1 MSEFY
6 THVYADRRG
15 IYYRGYSNNQRVK
28 ELIKDYSPSLFVPT
42 NKPTPY
48 KTVFGQDV
56 QRIKFSSISEAQD
69 FASSNDTIE
78 HDYVYGNTRWSFAY
92 ISDKFEDGID
102 FDMNLIRKA
111 TIDIETDSSKGFADP
126 SNAFAPIIS
135 ITLKYRDKFY
145 VFGVKPFKSS
155 RVDVRYFRAPD
166 EKEMLLNFIEYWQR
180 IDFDILFG
188 WNTDQ
193 YDIPYIINRIIKV
206 FHDPDR
212 PKYSRSVA
220 EKLSPWGKIRDT
232 AVNFRGKR
240 INTYDIVGIISLDYI
255 DLYRRYMPKAESDSL
270 KFVADLELGETK
282 VEYDGTLHDLYTKDY
297 DKFIEYNVQDV
308 ALVEKLDAK
317 LKLADVVI
325 TTAYDSLCN
334 FSDVQ
339 QQVRM
344 WDAISFNELKKR
356 KVVIPPIKE
365 HDKNE
370 QYEGAFVLP
379 AQTGKHKW
387 VVNFDFA
394 SLYPSLI
401 REHNIS
407 PDTFGLNINTV
418 LNGREITYDEE
429 GMISRTEDLS
439 VLKKV
444 NMTCSGA
451 GWLFDRDKSGF
462 LGDIMKRLFDER
474 MIYKNKMKEAQ
485 KKAVSSQNVDERR
498 KYESDAIKFNNFQSA
513 KKIQLNA
520 AYGSLGSKYFRFY
533 NPELARS
540 VTLSGRA
547 VLLTVKDKITKSV
560 QEKYKID
567 YDPIIYGDTDS
578 LYISAKPFVDQLP
591 SDMVSAQIVDCI
603 DKQFCAELYG
613 YIGEALE
620 VHRDRYN
627 TFTRQ
632 LEMVRDVIAE
642 DTIFV
647 SKKRYLMEI
656 WDKEG
661 TRYPKPKRKATGLEM
676 IKSTTSKYC
685 KQWLNSAADV
695 ILKGNVND
703 LQVLVDS
710 YRKEFETLS
719 LEMISY
725 PINVSD
731 IENYVAQLSSKA
743 FITFEE
749 TIEVGERKG
758 LKKSTPVQVAAAFTY
773 NRFLEENNL
782 TKKYD
787 KIKSGQRMRFFYL
800 KEQNPF
806 KSHVMGMFDKVPKEL
821 DLKQWIDYE
830 AQFEKVFVKPLNIL
844 LRAVKWREIGSAA
857 SIMNIFDD

>member
-1 MSEFY
+1 MSDFY
-6 THVYADRRG
+6 THVYADRNG
-15 IYYRGYSNNQRVK
+15 IYYRGYSNNQRVSQQ
-28 ELIKDYSPSLFVPT
+28 IKTYKPSLFVPT
-42 NKPTPY
+42 NEETPY
-48 KTVFGQDV
+48 KTVFGQAV
-56 QRIKFSSISEAQD
+56 QKMIFESIEKAQD
-69 FASSNDTIE
+69 FARSNEAID
-78 HDYVYGNTRWSFAY
+78 HDYVFGNTRWHFAY
-92 ISDKFEDGID
+92 LSDRFESGID
-102 FDMNLIRKA
+102 FEMNLIRKV

-126 SNAFAPIIS
+126 SEPFAPIIS

-145 VFGVKPFKSS
+145 VFGLKPC
-155 RVDVRYFRAPD
+155 RITRPDVRYKYFNTEQD
-166 EKEMLLNFIEYWQR
+166 MLLAFIEYWR
-180 IDFDILFG
+180 KIDFDILFG

-193 YDIPYIINRIIKV
+193 YDIPYIINRIIKI
-206 FHDPDR
+206 FHDPKR

-220 EKLSPWGKIRDT
+220 ERLSPWGKIRDT
-232 AVNFRGKR
+232 AANFRGKR
-240 INTYDIVGIISLDYI
+240 INTYDIVGIVSLDYI

-297 DKFIEYNVQDV
+297 EKFIEYNVQDV
-308 ALVEKLDAK
+308 ALVEKLDSK

-334 FSDVQ
+334 FTDVQ

-356 KVVIPPIKE
+356 KVVIPPIRE

-401 REHNIS
+401 IEHNIS
-407 PDTFGLNINTV
+407 PDTFGLNIDCV
-418 LNGREITYDEE
+418 LDGRKIQYDEE
-429 GMISRTEDLS
+429 GMISRAEDLS
-439 VLKKV
+439 ILKKL
-444 NMTCSGA
+444 NSTCSGA
-451 GWLFDRDKSGF
+451 GWLFEREKSGF
-462 LGDIMKRLFDER
+462 LGDIMKRLFEER
-474 MIYKNKMKEAQ
+474 MVYKTKMKEAQ
-485 KKAVSSQNVDERR
+485 KLAIAASTKEEKA
-498 KYESDAIKFNNFQSA
+498 KYENESTKYNNFQSA

-547 VLLTVKDKITKSV
+547 VLLTVKDKITAEI
-560 QEKYKID
+560 QEKYKIA

-578 LYISAKPFVDQLP
+578 LYISAKPFVDKLP
-591 SDMVSAQIVDCI
+591 KTLTSAEIVDKI
-603 DKQFCAELYG
+603 DKEFCVELQD
-613 YIGEALE
+613 YIETALTI
-620 VHRDRYN
+620 HRDRYN
-627 TFTRQ
+627 TFTSQ

-685 KQWLNSAADV
+685 KEWLNNAADV
-695 ILKGNVND
+695 ILKGTSSD
-703 LQVLVDS
+703 LQSLVS
-710 YRKEFETLS
+710 NYRKEFEKLP
-719 LEMISY
+719 LEIISY

-731 IENYVAQLSSKA
+731 IENYVGQLASKGV
-743 FITFEE
+743 ITFED
-749 TIEVGERKG
+749 TIDAGERKG
-758 LKKSTPVQVAAAFTY
+758 LKKGTPVQVAAAFTY
-773 NRFLEENNL
+773 NRVLEEKKL

-800 KEQNPF
+800 KDQNPF

-821 DLKQWIDYE
+821 ELKCWIDYE

-844 LRAVKWREIGSAA
+844 LRAVGWSEIGGAV
-857 SIMNIFDD
+857 SIMSIFDD